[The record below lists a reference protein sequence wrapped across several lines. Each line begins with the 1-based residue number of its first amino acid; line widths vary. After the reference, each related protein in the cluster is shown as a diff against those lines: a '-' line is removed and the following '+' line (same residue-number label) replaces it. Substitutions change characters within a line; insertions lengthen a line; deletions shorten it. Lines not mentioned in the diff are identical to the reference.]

1 LFYSISQK
9 GPQELYKLQAPQNL
23 DPPLANPINNE
34 VNITHATFKI
44 HTILG
49 LVITI
54 NEIQCNPL
62 RTKLYPWFED
72 PVRTAQ

>member
-1 LFYSISQK
+1 
-9 GPQELYKLQAPQNL
+9 LYNLQTPQNL

-44 HTILG
+44 HVILR

-54 NEIQCNPL
+54 KEIQFNPL
-62 RTKLYPWFED
+62 RTKMYPSNLKTEFV
-72 PVRTAQ
+72 PRSKQSLPRF